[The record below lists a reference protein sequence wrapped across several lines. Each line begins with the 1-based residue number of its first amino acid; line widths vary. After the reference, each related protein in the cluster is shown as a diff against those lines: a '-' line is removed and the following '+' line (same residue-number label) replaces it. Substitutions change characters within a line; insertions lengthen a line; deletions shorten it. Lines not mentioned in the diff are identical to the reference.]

1 MQATGKI
8 KITPHSPMF
17 QWWDFI
23 PHYTLKDFWNKATLE
38 LDLSEVKAIYK
49 RGPAYLMACQRD
61 GVDYL
66 IYMGSVPEML
76 GHIPVTDVGPFEVV
90 KVIRKFPSKWKKAFP
105 KLLGLA
111 FVTIILLKMF
121 FSFRN

>member
-1 MQATGKI
+1 MQEQGKLTI
-8 KITPHSPMF
+8 RPHSPMF

-23 PHYTLKDFWNKATLE
+23 PHYTLKDFWNKAALE
-38 LDLSEVKAIYK
+38 LNPSEVKAIYK
-49 RGPAYLMACQRD
+49 RGPAYLYHCERN
-61 GVDYL
+61 GVKYL
-66 IYMGSVPEML
+66 VYMGSVAEGL
-76 GHIPVTDVGPFEVV
+76 QHISVQEVGPFEVV
-90 KVIRKFPSKWKKAFP
+90 KVIKQFPSKWKKAFP